1 MYSDKRKHFGKGL
14 FFLFFALCLAT
25 AGILDFFRNSAGN
38 LGEEG
43 AAAISEAIRRSA
55 LQCYAVEGQYPPSIS
70 YLVEHYGLI
79 YDTDAFLIDYDSFGD
94 NLYPEYTI
102 VTRTGNHIFDY

>member
-55 LQCYAVEGQYPPSIS
+55 LQCYAVEGVYPPDLA
-70 YLVEHYGLI
+70 YLEDNYGLKVNTRDFYI
-79 YDTDAFLIDYDSFGD
+79 TYDAFAS
-94 NLYPEYTI
+94 NLPPTVVVQPKTE
-102 VTRTGNHIFDY
+102 